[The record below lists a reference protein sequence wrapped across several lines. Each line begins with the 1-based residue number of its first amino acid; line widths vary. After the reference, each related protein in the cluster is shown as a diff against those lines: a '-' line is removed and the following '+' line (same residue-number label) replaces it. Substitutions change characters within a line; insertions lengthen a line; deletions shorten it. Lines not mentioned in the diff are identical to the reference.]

1 MFYLGTLLR
10 TVAQETTS
18 QVGLRN
24 CSEEVREKPGF
35 VGVFFW
41 GKARGV
47 VEHEKN
53 TGNHKNRCLKRMIF
67 VLFCVCTCAQLLIYG

>member
-1 MFYLGTLLR
+1 MFYLGTLVR

-41 GKARGV
+41 GKARGI

-53 TGNHKNRCLKRMIF
+53 TVNHKKQTSE
-67 VLFCVCTCAQLLIYG
+67 VKS